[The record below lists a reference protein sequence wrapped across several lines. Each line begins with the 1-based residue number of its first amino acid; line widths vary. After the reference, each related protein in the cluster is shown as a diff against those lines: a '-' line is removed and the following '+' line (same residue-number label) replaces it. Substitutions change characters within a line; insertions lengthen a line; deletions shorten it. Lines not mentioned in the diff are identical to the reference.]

1 VKNSRIRIS
10 TPKDIELMTCPSCKN
25 KQAEVN
31 NECEACGIIF
41 SKYMDYSPI
50 KARINSFL
58 SPAEISDIR
67 ATQERFTKVRHDM
80 ESKVELIVHC
90 HKEKLLDLAAHHL
103 KKEEDKTGMGMIR
116 KLVSGSYKEHGQGV
130 FQRFINTISRPSI
143 IIPMVLLILL
153 MIMTIILTK
162 LV

>member
-1 VKNSRIRIS
+1 MKNSRIRIS
-10 TPKDIELMTCPSCKN
+10 APPNVELMTCPSCRH
-25 KQAEVN
+25 KQSGSK
-31 NECEACGIIF
+31 NECEVCGIIF

-50 KARINSFL
+50 KTRLNRFL

-67 ATQERFTKVRHDM
+67 ATQERFTKIRHDM

-90 HKEKLLDLAAHHL
+90 HKEKLLDLAAYNF
-103 KKEEDKTGMGMIR
+103 KKEDDKIGMSIIK
-116 KLVSGSYKEHGQGV
+116 KLVSGSYKESGPGV
-130 FQRFINTISRPSI
+130 FQRFINTMSRPSI
-143 IIPMVLLILL
+143 MVPMVLLVLL